1 MKNTVILAGL
11 LAASVMPTALADTP
25 ENANSK
31 AYAIRIQ
38 GEAVPAAVHD
48 ISYPARAATR
58 SRDGHC
64 DLLVQMDAN
73 RMGRTSILAPST
85 QFDFS
90 VSSAL
95 TVQQGDT
102 TCVTELSGAV

>member
-1 MKNTVILAGL
+1 
-11 LAASVMPTALADTP
+11 MPTALADTP

-73 RMGRTSILAPST
+73 GNIGGVA
-85 QFDFS
+85 
-90 VSSAL
+90 VSSCSDATFRQEADRL
-95 TVQQGDT
+95 VKNTGMVEGQSDLKPLRI
-102 TCVTELSGAV
+102 EWDID